1 MKQFVKSLN
10 QEGDYFRYLGNKFPS
25 ISDAKLK
32 AGVFDGPQIRK
43 LLIIKDGWQIFADC
57 WRGMLQVKAKK
68 EKRIYFVGRL
78 TIKEQGKDETTNI
91 MEFFVG

>member
-1 MKQFVKSLN
+1 MVDRTKILLTPLHIKLGFMKQFVKSLN

-57 WRGMLQVKAKK
+57 
-68 EKRIYFVGRL
+68 
-78 TIKEQGKDETTNI
+78 
-91 MEFFVG
+91 